1 METDVALGTDTEVG
15 ESQRM
20 DGTVIL
26 DDQAYFVPFPG
37 FGKRDDGPDLSEFV
51 PKTKGSSLFWQ

>member
-37 FGKRDDGPDLSEFV
+37 FGKRDDGSDLSEFV
-51 PKTKGSSLFWQ
+51 PKTKG